1 MDQKQIHQQPESWSG
16 YSKIPG
22 SGSRHIDSDPK
33 CWVTANKNY
42 WYRYC
47 TVCKIAFQLVKTDT
61 CKQPRNTCFYGM
73 VLTTRMTCNSMPTPV
88 RLWSATCI
96 LAQEAVS
103 HHSTAYNT
111 VYHINNKCVLKSQHA
126 IDIPVMRNWYNF
138 TARGTR
144 YFDSDS
150 GSAFF
155 VRSDSFWE
163 GKAGKSCSTVK
174 KSQNGLYRR
183 LINMS
188 PKYRYWSNLLTWK
201 VSISGD

>member
-1 MDQKQIHQQPESWSG
+1 MLKSFCLAGLKASWSLNVFCLRRHILRFLIKKVSTIHFFKFCHKKTVVVQIRMDQNQIQQPESWSG

-73 VLTTRMTCNSMPTPV
+73 VLTTRMTCNSMLTPV

-96 LAQEAVS
+96 FAQEAVS

-111 VYHINNKCVLKSQHA
+111 VY
-126 IDIPVMRNWYNF
+126 
-138 TARGTR
+138 GT
-144 YFDSDS
+144 
-150 GSAFF
+150 
-155 VRSDSFWE
+155 
-163 GKAGKSCSTVK
+163 
-174 KSQNGLYRR
+174 
-183 LINMS
+183 I
-188 PKYRYWSNLLTWK
+188 
-201 VSISGD
+201 

>member
-1 MDQKQIHQQPESWSG
+1 MFEELLLGWAEGFMEPERLLWRHILQFWSKKCLLYIFLNFVIKKTVVVQIRMDQKQIHQQPESWSG

-73 VLTTRMTCNSMPTPV
+73 VLTTRMTCNSMTTPV

-96 LAQEAVS
+96 FAKEAVS

-126 IDIPVMRNWYNF
+126 IDIPVMRNW
-138 TARGTR
+138 
-144 YFDSDS
+144 
-150 GSAFF
+150 
-155 VRSDSFWE
+155 
-163 GKAGKSCSTVK
+163 
-174 KSQNGLYRR
+174 
-183 LINMS
+183 
-188 PKYRYWSNLLTWK
+188 
-201 VSISGD
+201 